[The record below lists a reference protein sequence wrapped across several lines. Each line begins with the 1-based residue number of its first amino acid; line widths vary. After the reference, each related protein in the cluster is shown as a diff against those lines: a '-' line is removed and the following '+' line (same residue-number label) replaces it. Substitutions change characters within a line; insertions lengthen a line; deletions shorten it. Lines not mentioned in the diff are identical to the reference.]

1 VKKAAARAIEEH
13 LEPGTRKAG
22 DWADEETGAVVKEF
36 GARDGHGW
44 VTAGAVQRAHK
55 VWERQVK
62 ALMHR
67 LGAEKDA
74 LRNTSVLFQKTDVSV
89 GAQVR
94 RPPSG
99 LDLL

>member
-1 VKKAAARAIEEH
+1 
-13 LEPGTRKAG
+13 
-22 DWADEETGAVVKEF
+22 VVKEF

-44 VTAGAVQRAHK
+44 VTAVAVQRAHK

-62 ALMHR
+62 ALMDR

-74 LRNTSVLFQKTDVSV
+74 LRNTSVLFQKTDVTV

-94 RPPSG
+94 RPSG